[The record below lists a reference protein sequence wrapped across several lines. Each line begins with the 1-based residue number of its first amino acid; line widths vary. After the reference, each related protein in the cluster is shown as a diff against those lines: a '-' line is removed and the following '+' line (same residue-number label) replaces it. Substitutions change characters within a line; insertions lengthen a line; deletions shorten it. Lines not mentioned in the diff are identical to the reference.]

1 MKRLAVLS
9 LLIFSAQFLIFGQQ
23 AASATLS
30 DSITDLNGALIAGV
44 KITATQTAT
53 GVKRDTVTSDEGL
66 YVFSNMEPGDYV
78 LRFEAKG
85 FTTKI
90 TKTPVTLKVGQTAT
104 LNIPLEIDINEN

>member
-9 LLIFSAQFLIFGQQ
+9 LLIFSAQFSIFGQQ

-30 DSITDLNGALIAGV
+30 GTITDPHGALVAGV

-53 GVKRDTVTSDEGL
+53 GVKRDTVTGNEGL
-66 YVFSNMEPGDYV
+66 YIFSNMEPGDYE

-85 FTTKI
+85 FATKV
-90 TKTPVTLKVGQTAT
+90 TKTPVT
-104 LNIPLEIDINEN
+104 PSP